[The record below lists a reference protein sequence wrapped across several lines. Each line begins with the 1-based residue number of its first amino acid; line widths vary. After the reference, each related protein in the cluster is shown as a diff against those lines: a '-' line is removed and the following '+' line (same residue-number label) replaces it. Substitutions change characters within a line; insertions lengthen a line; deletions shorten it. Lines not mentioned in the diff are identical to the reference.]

1 MTAVVKAESLTRRF
15 GEVSAVTDLSFALE
29 AGTITGFLGPNGADE
44 TTTPRMVLG
53 LAAPSSCGLA
63 LKDYGCNAEPGTGW
77 IMPKVLP
84 SVSLA

>member
-1 MTAVVKAESLTRRF
+1 MTAVVKAESLTKRL
-15 GEVSAVTDLSFALE
+15 GEVSAVTYLSFALE
-29 AGTITGFLGPNGADE
+29 AVTITGFLRPNDADK

-53 LAAPSSCGLA
+53 LAAPTSGGRA
-63 LKDYGCNAEPGTGW
+63 LRDYGCNAEPGTGW